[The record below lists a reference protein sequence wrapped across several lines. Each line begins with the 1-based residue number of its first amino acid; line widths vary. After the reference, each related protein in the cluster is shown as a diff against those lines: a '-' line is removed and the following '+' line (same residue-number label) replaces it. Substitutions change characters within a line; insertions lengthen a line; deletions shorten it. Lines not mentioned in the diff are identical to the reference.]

1 MILVDSSIWDAAKR
15 KRDKSHAVAREVLR
29 EIMEGKYG
37 RVVITDYIIDEVVT
51 WLNAHTTHRIAV
63 QTADFFF
70 TSKEIEI
77 EKIDWAVLREARELF
92 RKYDFLSFTDATT
105 AVIAALKGVKYI
117 ATLDQDFRKLG
128 FNVIPG

>member
-15 KRDKSHAVAREVLR
+15 RRDKSHAVAREVLQ

-51 WLNAHTTHRIAV
+51 WLNAHTTHKIAV

-92 RKYDFLSFTDATT
+92 RKYDYLSFTDATT
-105 AVIAALKGVKYI
+105 AVIAALKGIKYI
-117 ATLDQDFRKLG
+117 ATLNQDFRKLG

>member
-15 KRDKSHAVAREVLR
+15 RRDKSHAVAREVLQ

-51 WLNAHTTHRIAV
+51 WLNAHTTHKIAV

-92 RKYDFLSFTDATT
+92 RKYDYLSFTDATT
-105 AVIAALKGVKYI
+105 AVIAALKGIKYI

>member
-51 WLNAHTTHRIAV
+51 WLNAHTTHKIAV

>member
-51 WLNAHTTHRIAV
+51 WLNAHTTHKIAV
-63 QTADFFF
+63 QTADFFS